1 MSRAVEDTERLPWQI
16 HHNLLGVQAKFPF
29 RIFISNITLAR
40 TPQLPWDPT
49 KIHKTNK
56 PGAVARSDQRPYL
69 VCRQSR
75 VQSSHHFHLF
85 RIWSSAW
92 PRPMINVILQFLLL
106 DLLSINFYAFFF
118 QNNPTPIMSFGL
130 FSLFQTLQM
139 VIAST
144 NDNSHLAISSA
155 RSCQYQPSAS
165 VDVFMVV
172 QSPFQFYC
180 YRFF

>member
-1 MSRAVEDTERLPWQI
+1 MQWKILKDYLGKYTTTSLVSKPNFLLEFSLAVLPWQE
-16 HHNLLGVQAKFPF
+16 
-29 RIFISNITLAR
+29 
-40 TPQLPWDPT
+40 TPQVPLDPT

-130 FSLFQTLQM
+130 FSLFQTLQL

-180 YRFF
+180 YRIF